1 PGPLYERI
9 RSLAR
14 ATKASPFMV
23 VQAAVAALLTRL
35 GAGTTK
41 SAPKAAPR
49 STSKSASESA
59 PAKSTTKSV
68 PAQTSEAPAR
78 ASGHTNRAASR
89 GDYTVRGGDTLS
101 GIAERHGTTWR
112 KIYAANRAVIG
123 GDPDLI
129 MPGQRLDL

>member
-1 PGPLYERI
+1 
-9 RSLAR
+9 
-14 ATKASPFMV
+14 V
-23 VQAAVAALLTRL
+23 
-35 GAGTTK
+35 
-41 SAPKAAPR
+41 APK
-49 STSKSASESA
+49 STSKSA
-59 PAKSTTKSV
+59 PTKSTTRSA

-78 ASGHTNRAASR
+78 ASGHPNRAASR